1 MLSHIIAYMA
11 YTRFDNKFPR
21 RIDGVDPGV
30 WKKINEI
37 DSVKSHWSVGI
48 RLDPQIL
55 GRLKK
60 SVLITSTGA
69 STRIE
74 GAKLSDEDIERLMRG
89 ISIQKFPDRDKQ
101 EVQGYY
107 ELLSNVFENWQSIP
121 FSESTIK
128 FFHRELLKYAEKDEL
143 HRGNYKHKE
152 NKVAMVSP
160 VGGDMRI
167 LFDTTPP
174 YLVAKEMQELV
185 EWTQEEFTKKKF
197 HPILI
202 VANFIVEFL
211 KIHPFEDGNG
221 RLSRVLTNLL
231 LLQQGYLYMP
241 YVSHEKIVEDNK
253 PEYYV
258 ALRRSQK
265 TFGMKEETIIPWLE
279 FFSTVLIDQAKRAA
293 KLLSKE
299 EIEKLLSRQQQIV
312 WKYFEKTHEATP
324 LEIADATKV
333 PRPTVSQAIT
343 KLMKLKRIERI
354 GVGRA
359 TRYRKI

>member
-1 MLSHIIAYMA
+1 MRKFNR
-11 YTRFDNKFPR
+11 RFKN
-21 RIDGVDPGV
+21 VDPLV
-30 WKKINEI
+30 WGRIEEI
-37 DSVKSHWSVGI
+37 DAIKAHWSTGI

-74 GAKLSDEDIERLMRG
+74 GAKLSDEDVERLMRG

-101 EVQGYY
+101 EVKGYH
-107 ELLSNVFENWQSIP
+107 ELLSNVFENYQSIP
-121 FSESTIK
+121 FSESIIK
-128 FFHRELLKYAEKDEL
+128 FFHRELLKYTEKDEL
-143 HRGNYKHKE
+143 HRGEYKRKE

-160 VGGDMRI
+160 GGDARI
-167 LFDTTPP
+167 LFDTTSP
-174 YLVAKEMQELV
+174 YLVGKEMQELV
-185 EWTQEEFTKKKF
+185 EWTQEALIKKEF

-202 VANFIVEFL
+202 VGNFIVEFL

-221 RLSRVLTNLL
+221 RLSRILTNLL
-231 LLQQGYLYMP
+231 MLQQGYLYMP
-241 YVSHEKIVEDNK
+241 YVSHEKIIEDNK

-258 ALRRSQK
+258 ALRQSQR
-265 TFGMKEETIIPWLE
+265 TFGSPSETIAPWLA
-279 FFSTVLIDQAKRAA
+279 FFSTVLFEQANRAVA
-293 KLLSKE
+293 LLSKE
-299 EIEKLLSRQQQIV
+299 EIEKLFSPQQQKV
-312 WKYFEKTHEATP
+312 WAHFEKVAEATP
-324 LEIADATKV
+324 LEIAKATGV

-343 KLMKLKRIERI
+343 KLLKLKRIERI

>member
-1 MLSHIIAYMA
+1 MPYMRKFNR
-11 YTRFDNKFPR
+11 RFKN
-21 RIDGVDPGV
+21 VDPLIWGR
-30 WKKINEI
+30 IEEI
-37 DSVKSHWSVGI
+37 DAVKAHWSAGI

-74 GAKLSDEDIERLMRG
+74 GAKLSDEDVEKLMRG
-89 ISIQKFPDRDKQ
+89 IDIQKFTNRDKQ

-107 ELLSNVFENWQSIP
+107 ELLSNVFENYQSIP
-121 FSESTIK
+121 FSESVIK
-128 FFHRELLKYAEKDEL
+128 FFHRELLKYTEKDIL
-143 HRGNYKHKE
+143 HRGEYKRKE

-160 VGGDMRI
+160 GGDTRI
-167 LFDTTPP
+167 IFDTTPP
-174 YLVAKEMQELV
+174 YLVGKEMQELV
-185 EWTQEEFTKKKF
+185 EWTQEALIEKQF

-202 VANFIVEFL
+202 IGNFVVEFL

-231 LLQQGYLYMP
+231 MLQHGYLYMP

-258 ALRRSQK
+258 ALRQSQR
-265 TFGMKEETIIPWLE
+265 TFGTPGETIAPWLT
-279 FFSTVLIDQAKRAA
+279 FFSTVLFEQANRAVV
-293 KLLSKE
+293 LLSKE
-299 EIEKLLSRQQQIV
+299 EIEKLFSPQQRKV
-312 WKYFEKTHEATP
+312 WEHLEKVGEATP
-324 LEIADATKV
+324 LEITNATGV

-343 KLMKLKRIERI
+343 KLLKLKRVERI

-359 TRYRKI
+359 TRYRKL

>member
-1 MLSHIIAYMA
+1 MIDKFSR
-11 YTRFDNKFPR
+11 RFQNIDS
-21 RIDGVDPGV
+21 RISE
-30 WKKINEI
+30 KISEI
-37 DSVKSHWSVGI
+37 DKIKSHWSAGI

-55 GRLKK
+55 AGLKK

-74 GAKLSDEDIERLMRG
+74 GAKLSDEDIERMMRG
-89 ISIQKFPDRDKQ
+89 ISIQKFSNRDGQ
-101 EVQGYY
+101 EVKGYH

-143 HRGNYKHKE
+143 HRGDYKHKE
-152 NKVAMVSP
+152 NKVAMISP
-160 VGGDMRI
+160 IGGDMRI
-167 LFDTTPP
+167 LFDTTSP

-185 EWTQEEFTKKKF
+185 EWTQEALTDKKF
-197 HPILI
+197 HPLLVIG
-202 VANFIVEFL
+202 NFIVEFL

-231 LLQQGYLYMP
+231 LLQNGYLYMP
-241 YVSHEKIVEDNK
+241 YVSHEKLIEDNK

-258 ALRRSQK
+258 ALRQSQK
-265 TFGMKEETIIPWLE
+265 TFGTKNENLAPWLN
-279 FFSTVLIDQAKRAA
+279 FFLMILLDQSKRAA
-293 KLLSKE
+293 VLISKE
-299 EIEKLLSRQQQIV
+299 EIDKLLSRQQQIV
-312 WKYFEKTHEATP
+312 WKYLESVHEATP
-324 LEIADATKV
+324 LEISKATGV

-343 KLMKLKRIERI
+343 KLLKLKRIERV

>member
-1 MLSHIIAYMA
+1 MIDKFLR
-11 YTRFDNKFPR
+11 RFQSIDPR
-21 RIDGVDPGV
+21 ILERIS
-30 WKKINEI
+30 EI
-37 DSVKSHWSVGI
+37 DKIKSHWSAGV

-55 GRLKK
+55 AGLKK

-74 GAKLSDEDIERLMRG
+74 GAKLSDEDIERMMRG
-89 ISIQKFPDRDKQ
+89 ISIQKFSNRDGQ
-101 EVQGYY
+101 EVKGYH

-167 LFDTTPP
+167 LFDTTSP
-174 YLVAKEMQELV
+174 YLVTKEMQELV
-185 EWTQEEFTKKKF
+185 EWTQEALAEKKL
-197 HPILI
+197 HPLLVIG
-202 VANFIVEFL
+202 NFVVEFL

-231 LLQQGYLYMP
+231 LLQNGYSYMP
-241 YVSHEKIVEDNK
+241 YVSHEKLIEDSK

-258 ALRRSQK
+258 ALRQSQK
-265 TFGMKEETIIPWLE
+265 TFGTENENLAPWLN
-279 FFSTVLIDQAKRAA
+279 FFLIIVLDQSKRAA
-293 KLLSKE
+293 VLISKE
-299 EIEKLLSRQQQIV
+299 EIDKLLSRQQQIV
-312 WKYFEKTHEATP
+312 WKHLESVHEATP
-324 LEIADATKV
+324 LEISKATSV

-343 KLMKLKRIERI
+343 KLLKLKRIERVGI
-354 GVGRA
+354 GRA

>member
-1 MLSHIIAYMA
+1 M
-11 YTRFDNKFPR
+11 RKFNR
-21 RIDGVDPGV
+21 RLRNVDPQV
-30 WKKINEI
+30 WGRIEEI
-37 DSVKSHWSVGI
+37 DAVKAQWSAGI

-74 GAKLSDEDIERLMRG
+74 GAKLSDEDVEKLLRG

-101 EVQGYY
+101 EVKGYH
-107 ELLSNVFENWQSIP
+107 ELLSNVFENYQSIP
-121 FSESTIK
+121 FSESVIK

-143 HRGNYKHKE
+143 HRGEYKKKE

-160 VGGDMRI
+160 GGDTRI
-167 LFDTTPP
+167 LFDTTSP
-174 YLVAKEMQELV
+174 YLVGKEMQELA
-185 EWTQEEFTKKKF
+185 EWTQEAVSKKEL

-202 VANFIVEFL
+202 IANFIVEFL

-231 LLQQGYLYMP
+231 MLQQGYLYMP
-241 YVSHEKIVEDNK
+241 YVSHEKIVEDDK

-258 ALRRSQK
+258 ALRQSQR
-265 TFGMKEETIIPWLE
+265 TFGAANETIAPWLG
-279 FFSTVLIDQAKRAA
+279 FFSAVLFEQANRAVA
-293 KLLSKE
+293 LLSKE
-299 EIEKLLSRQQQIV
+299 EIEKLFSPQQQKV
-312 WKYFEKTHEATP
+312 WAHLDKVHEATP
-324 LEIADATKV
+324 LEITKAAGV

-343 KLMKLKRIERI
+343 KLLRLKRIERI

-359 TRYRKI
+359 TRYRKL